1 MNLYFNGCSFTHGDE
16 LENPQ
21 QHSWPTLVSS
31 RLNCDFLND
40 AVTGGTN
47 DRIVYKTLLNL
58 KKYDFFIIAW
68 TSYSR
73 FTEYNPVDNFE
84 INFNPQLN
92 TNAALH
98 RSDDLKKNYPKYKTY
113 GETYY
118 KHWYND
124 LFEFK
129 KWLQQIILLQSFFKQ
144 NNKPF
149 IMLNTMKNNISSW
162 SQPQENFIPAVRH
175 LIDFFDY
182 IDDDQ
187 LLAEHLQ
194 IQDLLS
200 MIDKSTF
207 IAWGDWDIKE
217 LTSVYPTGPGGHILE
232 DGHRAVADIVLDHYN
247 KTSR

>member
-1 MNLYFNGCSFTHGDE
+1 
-16 LENPQ
+16 
-21 QHSWPTLVSS
+21 
-31 RLNCDFLND
+31 
-40 AVTGGTN
+40 
-47 DRIVYKTLLNL
+47 
-58 KKYDFFIIAW
+58 
-68 TSYSR
+68 
-73 FTEYNPVDNFE
+73 
-84 INFNPQLN
+84 
-92 TNAALH
+92 
-98 RSDDLKKNYPKYKTY
+98 
-113 GETYY
+113 
-118 KHWYND
+118 
-124 LFEFK
+124 
-129 KWLQQIILLQSFFKQ
+129 
-144 NNKPF
+144 
-149 IMLNTMKNNISSW
+149 MKNNISSW